1 MNKQVFKGFTSW
13 NWLNICIFVVF
24 FWQFFELNVLWVIY
38 FSHFLSAAWVTGAI
52 WIKCINVIKSVGAQP
67 SKKPTKPTFL
77 CGLDSI
83 SSRLAARSW
92 QIQHLWELSSFKCS
106 IKIFIFFNEIQ
117 AFYCSKKKKK
127 NYSFNVPAEHLSG
140 WHLYIPTAVWFHSS
154 VEFDLDE

>member
-1 MNKQVFKGFTSW
+1 MWTNRYLKCLHPEIDW
-13 NWLNICIFVVF
+13 IFVFLWCF
-24 FWQFFELNVLWVIY
+24 FWQFLELNVLWVIY

-52 WIKCINVIKSVGAQP
+52 WIKCINIIIFVGVQP

-83 SSRLAARSW
+83 SSRLAAHSW
-92 QIQHLWELSSFKCS
+92 QIQHLCELSSFKCS

-117 AFYCSKKKKK
+117 AFYCSKKKK

>member
-13 NWLNICIFVVF
+13 NWLNICIFMVF
-24 FWQFFELNVLWVIY
+24 FWQFFELNVLQVIY

-52 WIKCINVIKSVGAQP
+52 WIKCVNIIIFVGIQP

-83 SSRLAARSW
+83 CSRLAAHSW
-92 QIQHLWELSSFKCS
+92 QIQHLWELSAFKCS

-127 NYSFNVPAEHLSG
+127 TTALMSLLSIY
-140 WHLYIPTAVWFHSS
+140 LADIFIYRLPSDFTARSS
-154 VEFDLDE
+154 LI